1 MPCFSQHA
9 FCLACA
15 NTLFRCMHVATDVHV
30 CWAVQLDEF
39 VGTDAQRVQDHV
51 WLWSDSAD
59 EKQ

>member
-1 MPCFSQHA
+1 
-9 FCLACA
+9 
-15 NTLFRCMHVATDVHV
+15 MHVATDVHI